1 MDFDSQLSTYMPTY
15 PEQVLG
21 ECSLVRIHPEK
32 LYVPLFGSYSMPLFG
47 ERVRKLSL
55 VKFCQNLPCARTCLV
70 LVLGYSLFPKSVP
83 HVRYDRVLH

>member
-15 PEQVLG
+15 LEQLLG
-21 ECSLVRIHPEK
+21 GCSLVRIQPEK
-32 LYVPLFGSYSMPLFG
+32 LL

-83 HVRYDRVLH
+83 HVRYDQVLH

>member
-1 MDFDSQLSTYMPTY
+1 MDFDSQLFTYMPTY

-32 LYVPLFGSYSMPLFG
+32 LL

-70 LVLGYSLFPKSVP
+70 LVLGYPLFPKSVP
-83 HVRYDRVLH
+83 HVRYDQVLH

>member
-1 MDFDSQLSTYMPTY
+1 MDFDSQSFTYMPTY

-21 ECSLVRIHPEK
+21 EGSLVRIDPEK
-32 LYVPLFGSYSMPLFG
+32 LL

-83 HVRYDRVLH
+83 HVRYDQVLH

>member
-1 MDFDSQLSTYMPTY
+1 MDFDSQLSTYIPTY

-32 LYVPLFGSYSMPLFG
+32 LL

-70 LVLGYSLFPKSVP
+70 LVLGYSLFPK
-83 HVRYDRVLH
+83 

>member
-21 ECSLVRIHPEK
+21 EWSLVRIDPEK
-32 LYVPLFGSYSMPLFG
+32 LL

-83 HVRYDRVLH
+83 HVRYDQVLHR

>member
-1 MDFDSQLSTYMPTY
+1 MDFDSQLSTYMPSY

-21 ECSLVRIHPEK
+21 EFSLVRIHPEK
-32 LYVPLFGSYSMPLFG
+32 LL

-70 LVLGYSLFPKSVP
+70 LVLGYSLFPK
-83 HVRYDRVLH
+83 

>member
-1 MDFDSQLSTYMPTY
+1 MDFDSQLSTYIPTY
-15 PEQVLG
+15 LEQVLG

-32 LYVPLFGSYSMPLFG
+32 LL

-70 LVLGYSLFPKSVP
+70 LVLGYSLFPK
-83 HVRYDRVLH
+83 

>member
-1 MDFDSQLSTYMPTY
+1 MDFDSQLYTYMPTY

-32 LYVPLFGSYSMPLFG
+32 LL

-55 VKFCQNLPCARTCLV
+55 VKFCQNLPCARTCLA

-83 HVRYDRVLH
+83 HVRYDQVLH

>member
-21 ECSLVRIHPEK
+21 ECSLVRNHPEK
-32 LYVPLFGSYSMPLFG
+32 LL

-70 LVLGYSLFPKSVP
+70 LVLGYSLFPK
-83 HVRYDRVLH
+83 

>member
-32 LYVPLFGSYSMPLFG
+32 LL

-83 HVRYDRVLH
+83 HVV

>member
-32 LYVPLFGSYSMPLFG
+32 LL

-83 HVRYDRVLH
+83 HVRYDQVLH

>member
-1 MDFDSQLSTYMPTY
+1 MDFDTPLSMYMPTY
-15 PEQVLG
+15 PEQLLG

-32 LYVPLFGSYSMPLFG
+32 LL

-70 LVLGYSLFPKSVP
+70 LVLGYFLFPK
-83 HVRYDRVLH
+83 

>member
-15 PEQVLG
+15 SEQVLG

-32 LYVPLFGSYSMPLFG
+32 LL

-70 LVLGYSLFPKSVP
+70 LVLGYSLFPK
-83 HVRYDRVLH
+83 

>member
-1 MDFDSQLSTYMPTY
+1 MDFDSQLSTYMPTH

-32 LYVPLFGSYSMPLFG
+32 LL

-70 LVLGYSLFPKSVP
+70 LVQGYSLFPK
-83 HVRYDRVLH
+83 

>member
-32 LYVPLFGSYSMPLFG
+32 LL

>member
-32 LYVPLFGSYSMPLFG
+32 LL

-70 LVLGYSLFPKSVP
+70 LVLGYSLFPK
-83 HVRYDRVLH
+83 

>member
-1 MDFDSQLSTYMPTY
+1 MDFDSQLSTSYMPKY

-32 LYVPLFGSYSMPLFG
+32 LL

-55 VKFCQNLPCARTCLV
+55 IKFCQNLPCARTCLV
-70 LVLGYSLFPKSVP
+70 LVLGYSLFPK
-83 HVRYDRVLH
+83 

>member
-15 PEQVLG
+15 PEQVLE

-32 LYVPLFGSYSMPLFG
+32 LL

-83 HVRYDRVLH
+83 RVMYDRVLH

>member
-32 LYVPLFGSYSMPLFG
+32 LL
-47 ERVRKLSL
+47 ERVRKLAL
-55 VKFCQNLPCARTCLV
+55 VKFCQNLPCARTRLV

-83 HVRYDRVLH
+83 HVRYDQVLH

>member
-1 MDFDSQLSTYMPTY
+1 MDFDSQLSTY

-32 LYVPLFGSYSMPLFG
+32 LLECF
-47 ERVRKLSL
+47 RKRSL

-70 LVLGYSLFPKSVP
+70 LVLGYSLSPKSVP
-83 HVRYDRVLH
+83 HVRYDQVLH